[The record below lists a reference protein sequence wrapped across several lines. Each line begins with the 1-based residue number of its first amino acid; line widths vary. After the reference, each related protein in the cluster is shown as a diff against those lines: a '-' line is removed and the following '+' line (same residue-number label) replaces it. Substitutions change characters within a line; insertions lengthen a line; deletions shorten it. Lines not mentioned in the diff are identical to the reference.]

1 MEFLYLSPEFPPN
14 FANFIFQLDRHG
26 ANVWALGESDFY
38 DMPERLRNA
47 IRYYVRADLTS
58 TDAVERA
65 LEELLYAKAAMGSP
79 GRFDVVESHN
89 EIWLETEAH
98 INRILNIPGIRA
110 GDLDRLKKK
119 SAMKRQFTAWGLTAA
134 RGERIKDAAHGLE
147 LSGEIGFPLILK
159 PDEGVGASRIH
170 KVTDPDQLEKLL
182 PGLETDYFMEAFV
195 DAPIVSYDGLVDC
208 DGRLLFENSLTYG
221 DGVLDYVHGKDTFF
235 YVERRIPKPLMDIGR
250 QLVKAFDIR
259 RKFFHFEFFFAD
271 GTYMPIEINCRPPG
285 GAILDMM
292 NYSVD
297 DDLYAAYARMITA
310 QGRAR
315 VTANKKY
322 YCAYVG
328 RRNRDYALT
337 HGQLQQQLGDALV
350 EFDEN
355 PKIFQAAMSRYRYI
369 IRSPNRE
376 RLLKMAG
383 DIQRTSQKQQ
393 FAST

>member
-14 FANFIFQLDRHG
+14 FANFILQLDRHG

-38 DMPERLRNA
+38 DMPEHLRNT
-47 IRYYVRADLTS
+47 IRHYVRADLTS
-58 TDAVERA
+58 TEAVEQA

-79 GRFDVVESHN
+79 GSFDVVESHN
-89 EIWLETEAH
+89 EIWLGTEAH
-98 INRILNIPGIRA
+98 INRILNIPGIRPE
-110 GDLDRLKKK
+110 DLDRLKKK
-119 SAMKRQFTAWGLTAA
+119 SVMKRQFTACGLTTA
-134 RGERIKDAAHGLE
+134 RGERLKDAAHGFE
-147 LSGEIGFPLILK
+147 LAGEIGFPLILK

-170 KVTDPDQLEKLL
+170 KVTDPGQLEKLL
-182 PGLETDYFMEAFV
+182 PGLDTHYFMEAFV

-208 DGRLLFENSLTYG
+208 DGGLLFENSLTYG

-235 YVERRIPKPLMDIGR
+235 YVERRIPKPLMNIGR
-250 QLVKAFDIR
+250 QLVKSFDIR
-259 RKFFHFEFFFAD
+259 RKFFHFEFFFVD

-310 QGRAR
+310 NGR
-315 VTANKKY
+315 VTVAAKKKF

-328 RRNRDYALT
+328 RRNRDYAFT
-337 HGQLQQQLGDALV
+337 HGQLQNRLGDALV
-350 EFDEN
+350 EFGEN
-355 PKIFQAAMSRYRYI
+355 PKIFQEAMSRYRYI

-383 DIQRTSQKQQ
+383 DIQRTKDSI
-393 FAST
+393 

>member
-14 FANFIFQLDRHG
+14 FANFILQLDRYG

-58 TDAVERA
+58 KEAVERA

-79 GRFDVVESHN
+79 NRFDVVESHN
-89 EIWLETEAH
+89 EIWLGLEAH
-98 INRILNIPGIRA
+98 INWILDIPGIRP

-119 SAMKRQFTAWGLTAA
+119 SVMKSQFTACGLATA
-134 RGERIKDAAHGLE
+134 RGERLKDAAHGLE
-147 LSGEIGFPLILK
+147 LAGEIGFPLILK
-159 PDEGVGASRIH
+159 PDEGVGADRIH
-170 KVTDPDQLEKLL
+170 KVTDPAQLENLL
-182 PGLETDYFMEAFV
+182 PRLDTDYFMEAFV
-195 DAPIVSYDGLVDC
+195 DAPIVSYDGLVDW

-235 YVERRIPKPLMDIGR
+235 YVERRIPKPLMNIGR

-259 RKFFHFEFFFAD
+259 RKFFHFEFFCVD

-310 QGRAR
+310 QGRAT
-315 VTANKKY
+315 VAAKKRF

-328 RRNRDYALT
+328 RRDRKYVFT
-337 HGQLQQQLGDALV
+337 HGQLLKRLGDALV
-350 EFDEN
+350 EFGEN
-355 PKIFQAAMSRYRYI
+355 PKIFQEAMSRYRYI
-369 IRSPNRE
+369 IRSTSRE

-383 DIQRTSQKQQ
+383 DIQRTK
-393 FAST
+393 A